1 MFMAM
6 KFVDIKLLYGIKD
19 LIYIYIY
26 IVVTII
32 ILGVDFRG
40 CSGMF
45 IVM

>member
-19 LIYIYIY
+19 LIYIYSCY
-26 IVVTII
+26 NNFFW
-32 ILGVDFRG
+32 GVDFRG